1 MGCANS
7 QLLRSA
13 RSLTKSIMHLK
24 RKHMVFTGRLDSHA
38 TCHIYVYYIY
48 KREISD
54 PGCKKEV
61 WKEHRLR
68 HFGPRVVAVR
78 NLGIH
83 CQRQMKRKPV
93 ACTKTNHHRALGF
106 CDTLLKAY
114 STELAL
120 EDLILKWRSRSLTVL
135 ASKGCKGVNLIKTNT
150 TTCCMPSLF
159 VGDNGH

>member
-1 MGCANS
+1 MS
-7 QLLRSA
+7 HIRVLHLEERDLRSG
-13 RSLTKSIMHLK
+13 MQF
-24 RKHMVFTGRLDSHA
+24 V
-38 TCHIYVYYIY
+38 
-48 KREISD
+48 
-54 PGCKKEV
+54 EV
-61 WKEHRLR
+61 WMEHRLR
-68 HFGPRVVAVR
+68 HFGPRVVAVK

-83 CQRQMKRKPV
+83 CQRQIKRKPV

-120 EDLILKWRSRSLTVL
+120 EDLILEWRSRSLTVL

-159 VGDNGH
+159 VGDNGHYSDLSCKLDPW